1 MSVANSALTSSSH
14 WSAQYGDGVLGPII
28 IDGPASAQY
37 DEDLG
42 ALPITDWYY
51 TPAFELNDKAQR
63 GGPPPNVNNILVN
76 GTHVNAINGD
86 GKYAKMTVV
95 KVCYTIRNIEN
106 N

>member
-1 MSVANSALTSSSH
+1 LLSPADIATTSSSH
-14 WSAQYGDGVLGPII
+14 WTAQYGDGIVGPII

-51 TPAFELNDKAQR
+51 TPALTLNENAQR
-63 GGPPPNVNNILVN
+63 GGPPPIDNILVN
-76 GTHVNAINGD
+76 GTHINANKG

-95 KVCYTIRNIEN
+95 KVCCTFPVSGN